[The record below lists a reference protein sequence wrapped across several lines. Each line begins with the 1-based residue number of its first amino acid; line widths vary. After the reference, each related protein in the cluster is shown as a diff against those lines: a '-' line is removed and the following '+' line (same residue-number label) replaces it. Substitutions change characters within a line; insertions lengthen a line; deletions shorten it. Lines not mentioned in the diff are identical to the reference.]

1 MKVSSTLINIQ
12 TNLNNA
18 YLSSN
23 NVKSVRYIVTIDK
36 AEIVE
41 YLRFADTNQNYKISF

>member
-1 MKVSSTLINIQ
+1 MKVSCTLIDIQ

-23 NVKSVRYIVTIDK
+23 NVKSVRYNVHCYNK
-36 AEIVE
+36 
-41 YLRFADTNQNYKISF
+41 LSGNS